1 MKTPKSLNELISSEK
16 ETNNLSLYRQKTSKF
31 RLIHKLLSE
40 ILGANIA
47 QNIVVSN
54 YKNSIVYL
62 ETTSAGI
69 ATGFKM
75 HQSQVLSTFRKQLDP
90 ALVTVEM
97 KVSPHSA
104 ALQSKRAKAEA
115 PEIIKKS
122 TKTIPAEVAKMFET
136 IAKSSKGPLKEQ
148 FLKLSRLKQSKNENK
163 E

>member
-1 MKTPKSLNELISSEK
+1 VKTPKSLNELISSEK

>member
-1 MKTPKSLNELISSEK
+1 MKTPKSLSELISSDK

-31 RLIHKLLSE
+31 RLIHQLLSE

-75 HQSQVLSTFRKQLDP
+75 QQSQVLSSLRQQLDP

-104 ALQSKRAKAEA
+104 ALKSKRARAEA
-115 PEIIKKS
+115 PAEVQKS
-122 TKTIPAEVAKMFET
+122 SKTIPDDVAKMFET
-136 IAKSSKGPLKEQ
+136 IAESSKGPLKEK
-148 FLKLSRLKQSKNENK
+148 FLRLSKLNKSENK
-163 E
+163 

>member
-1 MKTPKSLNELISSEK
+1 MKTPKSLSELISSDK

-31 RLIHKLLSE
+31 RLIHQLLSE

-75 HQSQVLSTFRKQLDP
+75 QQSQVLSSLRQQLDP

-104 ALQSKRAKAEA
+104 ALKSKRARAEA
-115 PEIIKKS
+115 PVQVQKS
-122 TKTIPAEVAKMFET
+122 SKTIPDDVAKMFET
-136 IAKSSKGPLKEQ
+136 IAESSKGPLKEK
-148 FLKLSRLKQSKNENK
+148 FLRLSKLNKPENK
-163 E
+163 

>member
-1 MKTPKSLNELISSEK
+1 VKTPKSLNELISSDK

-47 QNIVVSN
+47 QNIIVSN

-75 HQSQVLSTFRKQLDP
+75 QQSNVLSAFRKQLDP

-115 PEIIKKS
+115 PVEIKPS
-122 TKTIPAEVAKMFET
+122 TKTIPPEVAKMFAS
-136 IAKSSKGPLKEQ
+136 IAESSKGPLKEK
-148 FLKLSRLKQSKNENK
+148 FLKLSRLKQSGQDDN
-163 E
+163 

>member
-1 MKTPKSLNELISSEK
+1 MKTPKSLNELISSDK

-31 RLIHKLLSE
+31 RLIHQLLSE

-47 QNIVVSN
+47 QNIIVSN

-75 HQSQVLSTFRKQLDP
+75 YQSQVLSSFRKQLDP

-104 ALQSKRAKAEA
+104 ALQSKRASAEGPTIINKSSKA
-115 PEIIKKS
+115 
-122 TKTIPAEVAKMFET
+122 IPDEVAKMFES
-136 IAKSSKGPLKEQ
+136 IAQSSKGPLKEQ
-148 FLKLSRLKQSKNENK
+148 FMKLSRLSKSNNEDN
-163 E
+163 

>member
-1 MKTPKSLNELISSEK
+1 VKTPKSLNELISSDK

-31 RLIHKLLSE
+31 RLIHQLLSE

-75 HQSQVLSTFRKQLDP
+75 YQSQVLSSFRKQLDP

-104 ALQSKRAKAEA
+104 ALQSKRTKAEA
-115 PEIIKKS
+115 PTIIKKS
-122 TKTIPAEVAKMFET
+122 TRTIPDDVAKMFES
-136 IAKSSKGPLKEQ
+136 IAQSSKGPLKEQ
-148 FLKLSRLKQSKNENK
+148 FMKLSRLNK
-163 E
+163 SNKDSD

>member
-1 MKTPKSLNELISSEK
+1 MKTPKSLNELISSDK

-40 ILGANIA
+40 VLGANIA
-47 QNIVVSN
+47 QNIIVSN

-75 HQSQVLSTFRKQLDP
+75 QQSQVLSLFRKQLDP
-90 ALVTVEM
+90 ALVTIEM

-115 PEIIKKS
+115 PAEPPKS
-122 TKTIPAEVAKMFET
+122 TKTIPPDVAKMFIS
-136 IAKSSKGPLKEQ
+136 IAESSKGPLKEK
-148 FLKLSRLKQSKNENK
+148 FLKLSRLKQSGQDDN
-163 E
+163 